1 MYTPANASRNRKILG
16 LRRGPPNSLD
26 PIEGR
31 GDGNSTSKRPTV
43 GHHTAAM
50 RCGHGCVVKK
60 FTPQPCDFRFSITTQ
75 HLGSQKSVFNGKRAV
90 SVHRQN
96 SYPSESQSQHDDIV
110 KYLTDSWNKVVSE
123 PDSRHPRDNKAW
135 SRFSHDMDNRHQRII
150 KSSNPTWYK
159 EKCPNPQM
167 ENFKPFDL
175 DKWCNQRTLEKPR
188 GTT

>member
-50 RCGHGCVVKK
+50 
-60 FTPQPCDFRFSITTQ
+60 S
-75 HLGSQKSVFNGKRAV
+75 SQKSVFNGKRAV